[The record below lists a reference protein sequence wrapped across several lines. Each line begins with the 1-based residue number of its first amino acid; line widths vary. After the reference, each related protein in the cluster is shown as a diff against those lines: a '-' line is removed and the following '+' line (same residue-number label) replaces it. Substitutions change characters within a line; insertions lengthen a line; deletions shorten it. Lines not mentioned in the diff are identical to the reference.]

1 MQIII
6 FKNKDNTF
14 SILVPTQEILQIAT
28 IEQVAEKDVPAGCP
42 YWIIDSSELSQD
54 IPVEVIY
61 IDENE
66 FPPHGYGGESNEFS
80 PEIIE
85 KYFKMGGKIKW

>member
-1 MQIII
+1 MKIVLY
-6 FKNKDNTF
+6 KDFNGNF
-14 SILVPTQEILQIAT
+14 SVLIPTQEILQIAT

-42 YWIIDSSELSQD
+42 YWIVDSSELPQGV
-54 IPVEVIY
+54 PVEAIY

-66 FPPHGYGGESNEFS
+66 FPPHGYGGESNEFP

-85 KYFKMGGKIKW
+85 KYLAMKGG